1 MFQRGGTDKA
11 TLACALAP
19 ILDTS
24 LNNADEVCVEICKDL
39 GSSHEDRIKAGCYD
53 DANRMSELP
62 DRYDMKVEPD
72 GTPHYW
78 AEVIAEIARCA

>member
-1 MFQRGGTDKA
+1 MFQTGDAGET

-24 LNNADEVCVEICKDL
+24 LFNVDEVGVEISKDL
-39 GSSHEDRIKAGCYD
+39 GSFHEDRIKACCYD
-53 DANRMSELP
+53 DTNRMSEPP

-72 GTPHYW
+72 GTPH
-78 AEVIAEIARCA
+78 